1 MSERFLNVTL
11 PILIVTCLVIAVA
24 FVILMP
30 ITPPWAGYR
39 RHAGHLLRQANLR
52 SVAGSVLVFSEETE
66 DGRFPPPDQ
75 YGNILLKQFEVM
87 PEPLFGDED
96 TQDLIWIVPFPW
108 PDRRIPD
115 DITPEQ
121 LARTPLLHER
131 VDLNPDGTS
140 VAFWD
145 GHVEMLTNEEFEQL
159 IDAERSVCLACEF
172 AMPNLMEGQG
182 P

>member
-1 MSERFLNVTL
+1 MKQPKGSVWFGVMTVVVYAIIVGWFGLRHPDRTGPHHTEERK
-11 PILIVTCLVIAVA
+11 
-24 FVILMP
+24 
-30 ITPPWAGYR
+30 
-39 RHAGHLLRQANLR
+39 RQANLR
-52 SVAGSVLVFSEETE
+52 SVAGYVLAFSDETE
-66 DGRFPPPDQ
+66 DGRFPLTEQ
-75 YGNILLKQFEVM
+75 YGEILLKQFEVI

-131 VDLNPDGTS
+131 VDINPDGTS

-145 GHVEMLTNEEFEQL
+145 GHTEFLTNEEFEQL
-159 IDAERSVCLACEF
+159 VDIEQSVCLACEL
-172 AMPNLMEGQG
+172 AIPDMTQKQG